1 VTGADPIDLSSGL
14 LTLRNLDLSISGTRG
29 ALAIA
34 RVYRTLSTNSGAF
47 GLGSETPYNYE
58 LDTYDPQSAQ
68 AINLLA
74 PDGNQFLF
82 SIQPNGTFV
91 NTSVPWLQGAVLTAT
106 GPYPEYGTAN
116 VANLRFKD
124 GTVWTFEVIE
134 EDPICNYEFSG
145 LASITDRFGN
155 QTTLTRNCTQITTI
169 TDPVGRQLNLTYN
182 GNNSITS
189 ITDPI
194 GRTVSYTYNS
204 SGTLATVTDPNGGVT
219 SYQYDSQNRMTSMID
234 PRGVTM
240 FQNTFDA
247 NGRVIQQ
254 VAADG
259 GVYQFAYTL
268 INPTAPTSPVMT
280 STLTDPLGNQTP
292 TALIP
297 KATPYRRPTLPAKRL
312 PSTALRVP
320 ICC

>member
-1 VTGADPIDLSSGL
+1 MIGG
-14 LTLRNLDLSISGTRG
+14 TL
-29 ALAIA
+29 
-34 RVYRTLSTNSGAF
+34 TNS
-47 GLGSETPYNYE
+47 SS
-58 LDTYDPQSAQ
+58 SA
-68 AINLLA
+68 
-74 PDGNQFLF
+74 
-82 SIQPNGTFV
+82 NGV
-91 NTSVPWLQGAVLTAT
+91 YV
-106 GPYPEYGTAN
+106 
-116 VANLRFKD
+116 
-124 GTVWTFEVIE
+124 
-134 EDPICNYEFSG
+134 
-145 LASITDRFGN
+145 
-155 QTTLTRNCTQITTI
+155 
-169 TDPVGRQLNLTYN
+169 